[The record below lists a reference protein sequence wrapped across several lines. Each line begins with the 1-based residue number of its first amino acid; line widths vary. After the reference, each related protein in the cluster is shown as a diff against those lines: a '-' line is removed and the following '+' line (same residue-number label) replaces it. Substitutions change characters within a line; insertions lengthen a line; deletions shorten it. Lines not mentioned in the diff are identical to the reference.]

1 LVLVTVQVN
10 VWLAASVPSDA
21 VTVTL
26 CEPAL
31 VKLRF
36 R

>member
-10 VWLAASVPSDA
+10 VWLAVSVPSET

-26 CEPAL
+26 CRPAL
-31 VKLRF
+31 VKLRS